1 MLYTAQCNSPIGRIT
16 LASDG
21 QFLLGLWI
29 EGQKH
34 FLSSISGEVQT
45 NENLEIFIKTKTWL
59 KAYFQ
64 GQNPDI
70 SDIALAPQ
78 GGDFR
83 KAVWRELTKIPYGKT
98 ISYGDIAKQISERAG
113 GKKTSARAVGG
124 AVGRNPIS
132 IIIPC
137 HRVIGADGGLTG
149 YAGGIDKKIY
159 LLKLEGAVLPALKSK
174 I

>member
-1 MLYTAQCNSPIGRIT
+1 MLYTAQCNSPIGKIT

-21 QFLLGLWI
+21 QCLIGLWI

-64 GQNPDI
+64 GENPDT

-78 GGDFR
+78 GSDFR
-83 KAVWRELTKIPYGKT
+83 KTVWRKLIKIPYGKT
-98 ISYGDIAKQISERAG
+98 ISYGDIAKRISDSAG

-137 HRVIGADGGLTG
+137 HRVIGADGGITG

-159 LLKLEGAVLPALKSK
+159 LLKLEGAVLPTLKSK